1 MHRVLGNRPLLGVV
15 RVTVLV
21 VVGLL
26 FLYTAPTTAIFW
38 TLFLVWAAFRLD
50 SRMIGMGA
58 LALLVCIPIVL
69 SLGEEE
75 WGWLAEQ
82 LAVYVFFLLCIT
94 VGLQIIELMLEPRD
108 TADLTEQSTSPHQA
122 KPSKTSAPVPDYTL
136 HTEKTPAGT
145 PSPKHLAH
153 PRPHPSYRPVR
164 SPRYTDI
171 KRPRP

>member
-1 MHRVLGNRPLLGVV
+1 LGVV

-94 VGLQIIELMLEPRD
+94 VGLQIIELILEPRD

-136 HTEKTPAGT
+136 HTEKTPART
-145 PSPKHLAH
+145 SSPKHLAH
-153 PRPHPSYRPVR
+153 RRPHPSPRPVR